1 MITRVPGRLIVPV
14 NELEPVK
21 LFVPLLVIFPSKL
34 LFPANELEPVKLL
47 VPELEMLP
55 VKLLE
60 PVNELEPVKVWLAS
74 RRATLGLRRASSR
87 VPLVMFVALR
97 LVRSAPP
104 PLNELAVTLL
114 VMLASPL
121 T

>member
-1 MITRVPGRLIVPV
+1 MRVPGSEMVPV
-14 NELEPVK
+14 
-21 LFVPLLVIFPSKL
+21 
-34 LFPANELEPVKLL
+34 NELEPVKLL
-47 VPELEMLP
+47 VPELVML
-55 VKLLE
+55 

-74 RRATLGLRRASSR
+74 SRATLGLRRASSR